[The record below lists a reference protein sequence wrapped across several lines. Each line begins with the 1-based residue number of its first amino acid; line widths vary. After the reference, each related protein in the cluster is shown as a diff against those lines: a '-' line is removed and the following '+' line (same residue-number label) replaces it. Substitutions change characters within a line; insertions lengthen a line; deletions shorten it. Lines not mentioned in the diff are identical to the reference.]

1 MLKENLKEDKNQSN
15 EEGNPAPPSLLKFD
29 GIKKKM
35 LKKKKILKISQI
47 TMKYPYKIKY
57 QRKLGQLEAFSGRK
71 D

>member
-1 MLKENLKEDKNQSN
+1 MLKEKLNEDKYQNN
-15 EEGNPAPPSLLKFD
+15 AKENPAPTVLKFD

-47 TMKYPYKIKY
+47 TMKFPYKIKY